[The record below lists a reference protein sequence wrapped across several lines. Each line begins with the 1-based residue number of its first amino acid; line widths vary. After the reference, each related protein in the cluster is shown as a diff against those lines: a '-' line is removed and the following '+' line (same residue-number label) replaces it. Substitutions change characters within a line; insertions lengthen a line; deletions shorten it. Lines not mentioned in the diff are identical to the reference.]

1 MAKIRK
7 RKLVSNKG
15 KTTRWVY
22 LVDYRPPGD
31 KRRAKQF
38 PTRKEAEAWMHQAMV
53 DIKDGLHVPDS
64 KSVTL
69 KDAGKMWL
77 GAVEF
82 TRQRRSATIKQYK
95 THLNRHIC
103 DRGIGIGGVK
113 LSQLT
118 SAGIVKFHQDLAK
131 KKSLSTADKVLK
143 SLKSILKEAQL
154 RGLIKVNVAMPVGM
168 YKRSITNK
176 YARIPPREDV
186 VTLLRGAPEKLWRP
200 MLYVA
205 ALCGLRAGEL
215 RALTWARVNLK
226 SGIIKVDQ
234 AADLNSEIT
243 TPKSQAGYRDVPMPP
258 GVVAELR
265 RWKLACPSSP
275 LKLVFPNRAGN
286 VLAQNAIYRNLWGK
300 LMRQFGFIVGGEKIG
315 GKIEGG
321 RPAFRFHDLRH
332 VAASL
337 YIKSGADPKRLS
349 VIMGHSSIK
358 ITFDLYGHLWDDLEG
373 DRALAQGA
381 EKALFSD

>member
-38 PTRKEAEAWMHQAMV
+38 PTRREAEAWMHQAMV

-215 RALTWARVNLK
+215 RALTWAKVNLK

-258 GVVAELR
+258 SVVAELR

-300 LMRQFGFIVGGEKIG
+300 LMRQFGFIVGGENVN

-358 ITFDLYGHLWDDLEG
+358 ITFDLYGHLWEDLEG
-373 DRALAQGA
+373 DKALAQGA